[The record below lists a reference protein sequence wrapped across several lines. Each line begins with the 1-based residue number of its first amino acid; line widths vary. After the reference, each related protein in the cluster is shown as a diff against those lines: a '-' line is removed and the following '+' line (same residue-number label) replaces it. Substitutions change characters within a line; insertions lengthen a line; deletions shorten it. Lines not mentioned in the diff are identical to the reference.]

1 MFSDEANVG
10 GRLGF
15 TMILKVERG
24 LLDPSLRVTSIR
36 YVLASEASVGLIENE
51 EPVRVTK
58 LGNTNMVS

>member
-1 MFSDEANVG
+1 M
-10 GRLGF
+10 
-15 TMILKVERG
+15 MLKVERG